1 MKIPVVELSL
11 CIRCGI
17 CVDLCPEVF
26 RLNDADYV
34 EVTEVTNY
42 PELEINDAMTVLGL
56 VCPHCGAEV
65 NPELDIC
72 PKCHKPV

>member
-17 CVDLCPEVF
+17 CVDLCPEIF
-26 RLNDADYV
+26 RMNDADYV

-42 PELEINDAMTVLGL
+42 PELEINDAIKC
-56 VCPHCGAEV
+56 CPTDCIYWE
-65 NPELDIC
+65 EE
-72 PKCHKPV
+72 